1 MVYIADETKRKFTST
16 IHSLKLQVTDKS
28 SATDAS
34 RRVCMSVSYNHV
46 THFKYHLD
54 PFSLL
59 YECYLCSHHI
69 TEHRMRTL
77 SYRVLALYICG
88 PNNQLQLSLVVFH
101 FVKLMGQ
108 LDDVVPLPRYLH
120 GWVFFSPCVTS
131 DSISLVAG
139 HTRLPFL
146 DDLSNLARGVATS
159 PSPGDVLSFVKFVGH
174 GRIKVEK
181 NLKVG

>member
-108 LDDVVPLPRYLH
+108 LDDVVLQKVL
-120 GWVFFSPCVTS
+120 
-131 DSISLVAG
+131 
-139 HTRLPFL
+139 TRSALLRASSQQLTPFL
-146 DDLSNLARGVATS
+146 DIFTAGSSFPLALRVTVFPCRRISQTCLEKGI
-159 PSPGDVLSFVKFVGH
+159 GSFE
-174 GRIKVEK
+174 I
-181 NLKVG
+181 